1 MRYVAQPE
9 DHSSE
14 IEAETASLRLWLIAI
29 LQWFCEVHD
38 RIPARW
44 RRAPLVRDF
53 LAASKRQITRDL
65 RVTVACVRR
74 MLLVKAY
81 VRATIPADVVGIPRY
96 RYRAPPGVRRAPHRK
111 NLARCVSAG
120 LLAGVHY
127 GTMRERAARLKAII
141 ENHEALVMR
150 ALKRYSVMIR
160 IFTPR
165 ALVQTFSRE
174 ACVQLAAPAPLCAD
188 TS

>member
-9 DHSSE
+9 DHSAE
-14 IEAETASLRLWLIAI
+14 IEANTAPLRLWLVSI

-44 RRAPLVRDF
+44 RRAPFVRDF
-53 LAASKRQITRDL
+53 LAASKRKITRDL
-65 RVTVACVRR
+65 RMSVACVRR

-81 VRATIPADVVGIPRY
+81 VRATLPADFIGMPRY
-96 RYRAPPGVRRAPHRK
+96 RYRAPAAVRCAPHRK

-120 LLAGVHY
+120 LLTGIHR
-127 GTMRERAARLKAII
+127 GTVRERAARLKAII
-141 ENHEALVMR
+141 DDHQALVMR
-150 ALKRYSVMIR
+150 ALKRYIVMLR

-174 ACVQLAAPAPLCAD
+174 ACVQLAAPALLCAD